1 MGTDNLFHKRK
12 ERKAELLHRRRA
24 MKAPYDVI
32 LIVCEGEKTEPNYF
46 AELKKAFRLSNA
58 NVRICGRGA
67 DPLSVVNFA
76 METFKQEP
84 EFDRIYCVFDR
95 DRHTTY
101 DAALDRVRRARLGKG
116 TKIFAIPSVPCF
128 EFWLLL
134 HFIYTTRA
142 FDVPPGNSICSTVI
156 KELKEYLPAY
166 QKGDQDIFDKTQ
178 DKLNNAITNAGS
190 VEQFHQTSGTDNPST
205 LVHYLV
211 EYLRDLK
218 RQLKNQS
225 GWRV

>member
-1 MGTDNLFHKRK
+1 MGTNNLFHKRK
-12 ERKAELLHRRRA
+12 ERKAESLRRRRA

-32 LIVCEGEKTEPNYF
+32 LIVCEGKKTEPNYF
-46 AELKKAFRLSNA
+46 SELKKAFRLSNA

-76 METFKQEP
+76 IESFRQEP
-84 EFDRIYCVFDR
+84 EFDRVYCVFDR

-101 DAALDRVRRARLGKG
+101 HAALDKVKRTRLGKG
-116 TKIFAIPSVPCF
+116 SKIVAIPSVPCF

-134 HFIYTTRA
+134 HFIYTTKP
-142 FDVPPGNSICSTVI
+142 FDAPPGDSICSKVI
-156 KELKEYLPAY
+156 EELKKYLPEY
-166 QKGDQDIFDKTQ
+166 EKGDQDIFNKIQ
-178 DKLNNAITNAGS
+178 DKLDNAITNARR

-205 LVHYLV
+205 MVHSLV

-218 RQLKNQS
+218 KQ
-225 GWRV
+225 

>member
-12 ERKAELLHRRRA
+12 ERKAELLRRRRA

-46 AELKKAFRLSNA
+46 SELKKAFRLSNA

-67 DPLSVVNFA
+67 DSLSVVNFA
-76 METFKQEP
+76 IETFRREP
-84 EFDRIYCVFDR
+84 EFDRLYCVFDR

-101 DAALDRVRRARLGKG
+101 DAALDRVRRTRLGKG
-116 TKIFAIPSVPCF
+116 SKVFAISSVPCF

-134 HFIYTTRA
+134 HFIYTTRP
-142 FDVPPGNSICSTVI
+142 FDAPPGDSICSRVI
-156 KELKEYLPAY
+156 EELKKYIPTY
-166 QKGDQDIFDKTQ
+166 QKGDQDIFNKIQ
-178 DKLNNAITNAGS
+178 DSLDNAIANAS
-190 VEQFHQTSGTDNPST
+190 RVQQFHQTSGTDNPST
-205 LVHYLV
+205 LVHSMV

-218 RQLKNQS
+218 KE
-225 GWRV
+225 

>member
-12 ERKAELLHRRRA
+12 ERRVELLRRRRA

-32 LIVCEGEKTEPNYF
+32 LIVCEGGKTEPNYF
-46 AELKKAFRLSNA
+46 SELKKAFRLSNA

-76 METFKQEP
+76 IKTFKREP
-84 EFDRIYCVFDR
+84 EFDRVYCVFDR

-116 TKIFAIPSVPCF
+116 TKILAIPSVPCF

-134 HFIYTTRA
+134 HFIYTTKP
-142 FDVPPGNSICSTVI
+142 FDAPPGDSICFRVI
-156 KELKEYLPAY
+156 EELKKHLPEYE
-166 QKGDQDIFDKTQ
+166 KGDQDVFNKIQ
-178 DKLNNAITNAGS
+178 DKLDNAITNARR
-190 VEQFHQTSGTDNPST
+190 VKQYQQTSGTDNPST
-205 LVHYLV
+205 MVHSLV

-218 RQLKNQS
+218 KR
-225 GWRV
+225 

>member
-12 ERKAELLHRRRA
+12 ERKAELLRRRRA

-32 LIVCEGEKTEPNYF
+32 LIVCEGGKTEPNYF
-46 AELKKAFRLSNA
+46 SELKKAFRLSNA
-58 NVRICGRGA
+58 NVRISGLGA

-76 METFKQEP
+76 IKTFRKEP
-84 EFDRIYCVFDR
+84 EFDRVYCVFDR

-101 DAALDRVRRARLGKG
+101 DAALDKVRRTRLGKG

-134 HFIYTTRA
+134 HFIYTTKP
-142 FDVPPGNSICSTVI
+142 FDAPLGDSICSRVI
-156 KELKEYLPAY
+156 EELKKYLPEY
-166 QKGDQDIFDKTQ
+166 QKGDHDIFDRIQ
-178 DKLNNAITNAGS
+178 NKLDNAITNARQ

-205 LVHYLV
+205 CVHSLV
-211 EYLRDLK
+211 EYLRN
-218 RQLKNQS
+218 LKN
-225 GWRV
+225 R

>member
-12 ERKAELLHRRRA
+12 ERKVELLRRRQA

-32 LIVCEGEKTEPNYF
+32 LIVCEGGKTEPNYF
-46 AELKKAFRLSNA
+46 TELKKLFRLSNA
-58 NVRICGRGA
+58 NVRICGRGS

-76 METFKQEP
+76 IEISRREP
-84 EFDRIYCVFDR
+84 EFDRVYCVFDR

-101 DAALDRVRRARLGKG
+101 DKTLDKVRRTRLGKRS
-116 TKIFAIPSVPCF
+116 KILAIPSVPCF

-134 HFIYTTRA
+134 HFTYTTKPFYDPAGDSVCAR
-142 FDVPPGNSICSTVI
+142 VI
-156 KELKEYLPAY
+156 KELKKYLPAY
-166 QKGDQDIFDKTQ
+166 QKGDQDIFSKIQ
-178 DKLNNAITNAGS
+178 DKLENAITNARR

-205 LVHYLV
+205 LVHFLV

-218 RQLKNQS
+218 KQ
-225 GWRV
+225 